1 LAETKNNSVTK
12 TTYMSN
18 NNTIDRV
25 MGSMSTEEYERLHSI
40 RESTM
45 VDPQYIQWV
54 TALRVSQSYEDPTG
68 KIKARELM
76 SEWNPKRLAIVQM

>member
-1 LAETKNNSVTK
+1 
-12 TTYMSN
+12 MSN
-18 NNTIDRV
+18 NNSIDRV
-25 MGSMSTEEYERLHSI
+25 MGSMSIEEYERLHSI
-40 RESTM
+40 RENTM
-45 VDPQYIQWV
+45 VDPQYIEWV